1 MVNRHHWNWLCIFL
15 YGMRKLELVIYFF
28 HCLYLMLWLVV
39 ATLLFFLLLLA
50 QKFFPL
56 VTNRDQMNW
65 PGAIFLDS
73 IYLVFPFESHHR
85 FNPRLYYTQS
95 LRVVSPIEQQTICCA
110 HHTIQN
116 FVFFSLLSNI
126 SVFNEEPQLV
136 DRSLDGVLTKKS
148 IFGTWT
154 PTTDFFS
161 TFEKL

>member
-1 MVNRHHWNWLCIFL
+1 
-15 YGMRKLELVIYFF
+15 MRKLELVIYFF
-28 HCLYLMLWLVV
+28 HCLYLMLWLV

-85 FNPRLYYTQS
+85 FNPRLYFIPRLLQLF
-95 LRVVSPIEQQTICCA
+95 LRLNSRRFVVLIIPFRIL
-110 HHTIQN
+110 
-116 FVFFSLLSNI
+116 FFFSLLSNI

>member
-1 MVNRHHWNWLCIFL
+1 MYFL
-15 YGMRKLELVIYFF
+15 YEMRKLELVIYFF
-28 HCLYLMLWLVV
+28 HCLYLMLWLV

-95 LRVVSPIEQQTICCA
+95 QSC
-110 HHTIQN
+110 
-116 FVFFSLLSNI
+116 FS
-126 SVFNEEPQLV
+126 
-136 DRSLDGVLTKKS
+136 D
-148 IFGTWT
+148 
-154 PTTDFFS
+154 
-161 TFEKL
+161 